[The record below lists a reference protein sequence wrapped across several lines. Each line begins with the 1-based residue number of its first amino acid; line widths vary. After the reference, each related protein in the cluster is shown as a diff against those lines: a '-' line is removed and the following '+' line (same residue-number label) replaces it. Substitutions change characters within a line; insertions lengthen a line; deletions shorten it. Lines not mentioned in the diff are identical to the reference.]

1 MKLILVLTTTAL
13 ATPCYSLAESNAEVF
28 SGTDVKSQLAL
39 SSRRRKLRA
48 AAEPHSKATKSH
60 AVKLS
65 VRTATGGAEIHAHY
79 DDILLSRR
87 EKQLW
92 SLGRQW

>member
-1 MKLILVLTTTAL
+1 MLRS
-13 ATPCYSLAESNAEVF
+13 C
-28 SGTDVKSQLAL
+28 TDVKSQLAL
-39 SSRRRKLRA
+39 SSRQRKLRA
-48 AAEPHSKATKSH
+48 AAELHSNTTKH

-79 DDILLSRR
+79 DDIFSCHGG
-87 EKQLW
+87 KSNSG